1 MSTLYMGASE
11 ETVAKYVL
19 FSGDPW
25 RVEVVKKYLDNP
37 KKVAFMR
44 EFNTYTGTYKGVEI
58 TVTSTGIGAPSAAIA
73 MEEMYESGMQVA
85 VRMGTVMSMQDDML
99 GHFMIPIAAMRRE
112 GTSQS
117 YVDLSYPAVAD
128 VELVN
133 VMNETVQQM
142 GKRYL
147 NGLNCTMDGFYS
159 CMHDSKFSLE
169 CGRDMS
175 KTFEEVKKLGVTGI
189 DMESSCI
196 LTLGRLMGVKT
207 CILTVVT
214 VLENLKETL
223 KGQDRVDAED
233 LLCRTALE
241 GIYNYHIKREDGKM
255 SKEILTLNSQTVIGM
270 VHCLPLPTTA
280 GFDGDYQRII
290 DRAVQDAVT
299 LEKAGVDAVIVENM
313 GDTPF
318 SAFLNKAQVAALTA
332 AAYAVKQAV
341 QIPVGL
347 DAAFNDC
354 EADIA
359 IAAMVGASFIRVPV
373 FVDTV
378 LFTDGIIQPCA
389 KKCMEYRKMM
399 GQENVKILADVQ
411 VKHAHMLRE
420 HITIEQSAKDA
431 ASNGADG
438 IIVTGTQVGE
448 ETPLDLIKRV
458 KNVVNLPVFAGSG
471 VNAENIHD
479 QLQTADGAIIGSS
492 LKEGGILTNPI
503 SYELVKKVL
512 DGLK

>member
-1 MSTLYMGASE
+1 MNTLYMGASE

-73 MEEMYESGMQVA
+73 M
-85 VRMGTVMSMQDDML
+85 DDML

-241 GIYNYHIKREDGKM
+241 GIYNYHIKREDGKN
-255 SKEILTLNSQTVIGM
+255 E
-270 VHCLPLPTTA
+270 
-280 GFDGDYQRII
+280 
-290 DRAVQDAVT
+290 
-299 LEKAGVDAVIVENM
+299 
-313 GDTPF
+313 
-318 SAFLNKAQVAALTA
+318 
-332 AAYAVKQAV
+332 
-341 QIPVGL
+341 
-347 DAAFNDC
+347 
-354 EADIA
+354 
-359 IAAMVGASFIRVPV
+359 
-373 FVDTV
+373 
-378 LFTDGIIQPCA
+378 
-389 KKCMEYRKMM
+389 
-399 GQENVKILADVQ
+399 
-411 VKHAHMLRE
+411 
-420 HITIEQSAKDA
+420 
-431 ASNGADG
+431 
-438 IIVTGTQVGE
+438 
-448 ETPLDLIKRV
+448 
-458 KNVVNLPVFAGSG
+458 
-471 VNAENIHD
+471 
-479 QLQTADGAIIGSS
+479 
-492 LKEGGILTNPI
+492 
-503 SYELVKKVL
+503 
-512 DGLK
+512 

>member
-44 EFNTYTGTYKGVEI
+44 EFNTYTGTSKGVEI

-241 GIYNYHIKREDGKM
+241 GIYNYHIKREDGKN
-255 SKEILTLNSQTVIGM
+255 E
-270 VHCLPLPTTA
+270 
-280 GFDGDYQRII
+280 
-290 DRAVQDAVT
+290 
-299 LEKAGVDAVIVENM
+299 
-313 GDTPF
+313 
-318 SAFLNKAQVAALTA
+318 
-332 AAYAVKQAV
+332 
-341 QIPVGL
+341 
-347 DAAFNDC
+347 
-354 EADIA
+354 
-359 IAAMVGASFIRVPV
+359 
-373 FVDTV
+373 
-378 LFTDGIIQPCA
+378 
-389 KKCMEYRKMM
+389 
-399 GQENVKILADVQ
+399 
-411 VKHAHMLRE
+411 
-420 HITIEQSAKDA
+420 
-431 ASNGADG
+431 
-438 IIVTGTQVGE
+438 
-448 ETPLDLIKRV
+448 
-458 KNVVNLPVFAGSG
+458 
-471 VNAENIHD
+471 
-479 QLQTADGAIIGSS
+479 
-492 LKEGGILTNPI
+492 
-503 SYELVKKVL
+503 
-512 DGLK
+512 

>member
-58 TVTSTGIGAPSAAIA
+58 TVTS
-73 MEEMYESGMQVA
+73 
-85 VRMGTVMSMQDDML
+85 TVMSMQDDML

-241 GIYNYHIKREDGKM
+241 GIYNYHIKREDGKN
-255 SKEILTLNSQTVIGM
+255 E
-270 VHCLPLPTTA
+270 
-280 GFDGDYQRII
+280 
-290 DRAVQDAVT
+290 
-299 LEKAGVDAVIVENM
+299 
-313 GDTPF
+313 
-318 SAFLNKAQVAALTA
+318 
-332 AAYAVKQAV
+332 
-341 QIPVGL
+341 
-347 DAAFNDC
+347 
-354 EADIA
+354 
-359 IAAMVGASFIRVPV
+359 
-373 FVDTV
+373 
-378 LFTDGIIQPCA
+378 
-389 KKCMEYRKMM
+389 
-399 GQENVKILADVQ
+399 
-411 VKHAHMLRE
+411 
-420 HITIEQSAKDA
+420 
-431 ASNGADG
+431 
-438 IIVTGTQVGE
+438 
-448 ETPLDLIKRV
+448 
-458 KNVVNLPVFAGSG
+458 
-471 VNAENIHD
+471 
-479 QLQTADGAIIGSS
+479 
-492 LKEGGILTNPI
+492 
-503 SYELVKKVL
+503 
-512 DGLK
+512 